1 MRSTA
6 SPDPTT
12 SPPVFWTEVFSRPDA
27 RWLPV
32 DPIRGIINRRKVFD
46 PSPAAQATTGD
57 STRKVKTKQENRM
70 VYVMAFEEDGYARD
84 VTRRY
89 AREYGSKV
97 AKVQG
102 GSASG
107 GGSKARHVWWRRV
120 VDIVKRPYRLVRI
133 HLTLLSGS
141 NLDLGAYSTEMT
153 WRTKSWKPHR
163 CWRAC
168 PLPYL
173 GSKIIHC
180 TSPFGQL
187 HKLPAD

>member
-32 DPIRGIINRRKVFD
+32 DPIRGITNRRKVFD
-46 PSPAAQATTGD
+46 PSPAAQAMSD
-57 STRKVKTKQENRM
+57 STKKVKTKQENRM

-84 VTRRY
+84 VTRKY
-89 AREYGSKV
+89 AQEYGSKV

-107 GGSKARHVWWRRV
+107 GGDKARHAWWTRV
-120 VDIVKRPYRLVRI
+120 VDIVKRPYRLVCI
-133 HLTLLSGS
+133 HLSLFSGRH
-141 NLDLGAYSTEMT
+141 LDLGAYSTEMT

-163 CWRAC
+163 
-168 PLPYL
+168 
-173 GSKIIHC
+173 
-180 TSPFGQL
+180 
-187 HKLPAD
+187 